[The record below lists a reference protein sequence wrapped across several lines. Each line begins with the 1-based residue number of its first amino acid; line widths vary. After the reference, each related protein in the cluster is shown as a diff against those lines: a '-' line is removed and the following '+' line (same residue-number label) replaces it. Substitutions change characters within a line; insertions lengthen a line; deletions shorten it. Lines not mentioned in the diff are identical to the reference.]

1 MALAETILRAVHKHD
16 LVPKLTRALPWISL
30 LFSFASV
37 IWLLML
43 PIDGN
48 YRKSYISENALMPGQ
63 VTSYFRESEWNIV
76 RGYRNEL
83 KIFEGAA
90 IDERNAVVEGWL
102 KDIGLKTAYHRLHDP
117 SVQDNMYAI
126 LHAARGD
133 DTEAMVLSVPWT
145 TSDGEYN
152 LGGASLAVALARY
165 FNRMSIWSKNI
176 IIVFSEDGHK
186 SLRSWVEAYHTS
198 LDTTAGS
205 IEAAIVLEYGGDSD
219 YFEYYEMHY
228 EGLNGQL
235 PNLDLLN
242 TANLVSYHENI
253 HISIQ
258 QTEGEKLTRNDYLT
272 RLKTFLKGIVSLTL
286 AGIVTPSNGCESF
299 SGWQIQAF
307 TIKVKGT
314 SGGNDITQIGR
325 VVDETFRS
333 VNNLLEKFHQ
343 SFFFYLMLGPR
354 YFVSIGTYLPSAA
367 LIAASF
373 ALSSLSC
380 MLNSGFTIPHFLLN
394 ISSVLKFFV
403 MIELSSFLLSTFL
416 PYLVKQTT
424 DESDKISLV
433 NLILLSMTSLVVALS
448 STPFTKHFYISK
460 VNINSKF
467 AFSMISFSLFFI
479 AMVIVA
485 LLILN
490 FSLALCIGLLAMPLQ
505 FVQQLLNSIEV
516 DEFNSK
522 LIKSSNPVFQAIENN
537 KAKIKVFLCLFVSNP
552 FFVVYITGGLYLEAF
567 GYQNGTLNLM
577 TGLLTSWDDVQC
589 WTWFIVMLGWFPA
602 WLSIAISCGLGDFK
616 NQAPVSYIKKNQ

>member
-433 NLILLSMTSLVVALS
+433 NLILLSMTSLV
-448 STPFTKHFYISK
+448 
-460 VNINSKF
+460 NINSKF

-505 FVQQLLNSIEV
+505 FVQQLLNSIE
-516 DEFNSK
+516 
-522 LIKSSNPVFQAIENN
+522 
-537 KAKIKVFLCLFVSNP
+537 AKIKVFLCLFVSNP